1 MSSQVQPPVEEVD
14 QVDPAAVDA
23 ARARKEKIGRYVGML
38 IFPFLM
44 VSMMVTGYLGAMHAP
59 TPHDLPVA
67 VVGASQADATRLAD
81 VLEASNPSALDVRV
95 ADSAD
100 QARALV
106 TDREVVGAVV
116 FSDSGE
122 ATVFTAGAAGASQA
136 STVNQLLVPYAA
148 SQGATV
154 GTDDLAPLPAHDS
167 AGLGVM
173 FMTTALVLAGYM
185 PLSLILSAAPE
196 LLRKRRIYP
205 LLAGWAALVSAVVWF
220 IANPI
225 LGAIE
230 GHTAAVLGICWLGV
244 FAISCVQ
251 LFLTRIFGPLA
262 VLVGMLFLMVLGIP
276 ASNLGMS
283 VHTMPGIFSVLYTFL
298 PSPAI
303 GEALRSVLYFGG
315 NGLAGHLVVLAV
327 GALVAIALTVLV
339 DALKRRKN
347 PEAALPEPTL
357 TSFTGDRPQSTRARY
372 ATIVLFPLA
381 MVVMMMSIMTS
392 SMYQPSPRE
401 LPIAVAAADPAQAG
415 RMAAGLDRSMEG
427 MFDFQVAAPGDAEQL
442 VVDRTVVGA
451 FVLPSVDDPTA
462 TLITAGA
469 AGMSQQQAV
478 TTVFTQVA
486 QQQGMPLTKQDVT
499 PLGSNDTVGTVSMYL
514 AIGWMMSGFML
525 IIVMGTAAPELLA
538 LRKLLPIM
546 AGWAVAMSAVVWTI
560 AGPIIGAVSGHAW
573 QLIGIGALATFTISL
588 FTAVFAR
595 LLGML
600 AVLPVILVVMFLGVP
615 ASGGGLSIYMSPEIF
630 RVLHDVLPMPAAVES
645 ARSILYFGGDSVGS
659 HAVTFLIW
667 AAAALVCVI
676 AIEWFTGRK
685 QSTPSVDPVAEGRIA
700 ELVQPLT

>member
-1 MSSQVQPPVEEVD
+1 MSNQVQPPVEEVD
-14 QVDPAAVDA
+14 QVDAAAADA
-23 ARARKEKIGRYVGML
+23 ARARKEKIARYVGML

-81 VLEASNPSALDVRV
+81 ALEASNRPALDVRV
-95 ADSAD
+95 ADSAG

-116 FSDSGE
+116 FSGSGE
-122 ATVFTAGAAGASQA
+122 ATVLTAGAAGASQA
-136 STVNQLLVPYAA
+136 STVNQLLVPFVA
-148 SQGATV
+148 SQDAAVT
-154 GTDDLAPLPAHDS
+154 TDDLAPLPAHDS

-205 LLAGWAALVSAVVWF
+205 LLAGWAALISAVVWF

-230 GHTAAVLGICWLGV
+230 GHTAAVLVICWLGV

-251 LFLTRIFGPLA
+251 LFLTRIVGPLA

-303 GEALRSVLYFGG
+303 GEALRSVLYFGS

-327 GALVAIALTVLV
+327 GALVGIALTVLV

-357 TSFTGDRPQSTRARY
+357 ASFTGNRPQSTRARY

-401 LPIAVAAADPAQAG
+401 LPVAVAASDPAQAEQ
-415 RMAAGLDRSMEG
+415 MAAGLDRSMEG
-427 MFDFQVAAPGDAEQL
+427 MFDFQVTAPGDAEQL

-451 FVLPSVDDPTA
+451 FVLPSADRPTA

-499 PLGSNDTVGTVSMYL
+499 PLSSNDTVGTVSMYL

-645 ARSILYFGGDSVGS
+645 ARSILYFGGDGVGG

-685 QSTPSVDPVAEGRIA
+685 QSTPPVDPVAEGRIA
-700 ELVQPLT
+700 ELV